1 VGQPETQYNL
11 IVDTGSSNTWVGAG
25 AKYVVTST
33 SKPTGHSFAIT
44 YGSGSVKGD
53 EVVDTVTVSAGLKI
67 TSQELGIANQSVGF
81 DGLDGMF
88 GLGPT
93 DLTAGTVDGVAS
105 VPTVLDNLFSEGAI
119 PSNEFSL
126 SFEPNVSG
134 PEMNGVITFG
144 GTDSSKFTGALSY
157 VPIVQTSPANNFWG
171 VQASIRFGPSTSILE
186 TTAGIVDSGTTLVL
200 IATDAFVAYRAASGG
215 VVDEATGLLRLT
227 PTQFSSLSSLFISIG
242 GTTFELTANACAWP
256 RSLNSAIG
264 GDSNSVYLV
273 VADLG
278 TPSGQG
284 LDFILGLTFLERF
297 YSTYDAQNKR
307 IGKHIFNMLYPFGAV
322 M

>member
-1 VGQPETQYNL
+1 MVLLPTFLVVLDIASFVLGASISNRSNGGKSFTVPLRRQMSYKANSLRADLTKRADGSAQATNFATHYIISLGVGQPETQYNL

-33 SKPTGHSFAIT
+33 SKPTDHSFAIT
-44 YGSGSVKGD
+44 YGSGSVKGN

-81 DGLDGMF
+81 DGLDGIF

-126 SFEPNVSG
+126 SFEPTVSG
-134 PEMNGVITFG
+134 SEMNGVITFG

-157 VPIVQTSPANNFWG
+157 VPIVQTSPADNF
-171 VQASIRFGPSTSILE
+171 
-186 TTAGIVDSGTTLVL
+186 
-200 IATDAFVAYRAASGG
+200 
-215 VVDEATGLLRLT
+215 
-227 PTQFSSLSSLFISIG
+227 
-242 GTTFELTANACAWP
+242 
-256 RSLNSAIG
+256 
-264 GDSNSVYLV
+264 
-273 VADLG
+273 
-278 TPSGQG
+278 
-284 LDFILGLTFLERF
+284 
-297 YSTYDAQNKR
+297 
-307 IGKHIFNMLYPFGAV
+307 
-322 M
+322 